1 MKSKLGKKTF
11 LVSELEENIK
21 KDGEKDIIA
30 DIDLQN
36 KIDFIMEKG
45 KKYMSD
51 QLGHKPTEDELE
63 EFKNNYMESMYED
76 EALDDENYDLMGG
89 PKGAEVLDQGADYGN
104 LNEYDFEDGDGFDY
118 SDQMTDE

>member
-1 MKSKLGKKTF
+1 MKTKLGKKTF

-21 KDGEKDIIA
+21 NDEEKDIIA
-30 DIDLQN
+30 DNDLQN
-36 KIDFIMEKG
+36 KIDFIIEKG
-45 KKYMSD
+45 KKYMSE

-63 EFKNNYMESMYED
+63 EFKNNYMSTMNED
-76 EALDDENYDLMGG
+76 NSLDDENYDLMGG

-104 LNEYDFEDGDGFDY
+104 LNEYDFEDGEGFDY